1 MYFFRKQIAI
11 VFVVVACCTLTI
23 SCSGDNRTVQCTKLI
38 AIVTK
43 GNALIDIKKDS
54 NDIATTKNLAKDL
67 NQTAQQ
73 IEALRITDATL
84 KEIQTPSVKSF
95 REMGQGLGDIG
106 KALEAGNR
114 ASTSIEGREQI
125 KTAQA
130 DIIRAGQRANRAAD
144 AQDALTRKLINY
156 CKSDR

>member
-1 MYFFRKQIAI
+1 MYFFRKQIVI
-11 VFVVVACCTLTI
+11 LFVVVACCTLTI
-23 SCSGDNRTVQCTKLI
+23 SCSGDNRTVQCTKLTE
-38 AIVTK
+38 IVTK
-43 GNALIDIKKDS
+43 GNALIDIKNGSYDA
-54 NDIATTKNLAKDL
+54 ATSKNLAKDL
-67 NQTAQQ
+67 NQTAKQ

-84 KEIQTPSVKSF
+84 KEIQGPSVKSF

-106 KALEAGNR
+106 KALEAANR

-130 DIIRAGQRANRAAD
+130 DIIRAGQQANRAAD
-144 AQDALTRKLINY
+144 NQDALTRKLINY

>member
-11 VFVVVACCTLTI
+11 LFIVIACCTLTV
-23 SCSGDNRTVQCTKLI
+23 SCSDSRAVQCTKFTE
-38 AIVTK
+38 IVTK
-43 GNALIDIKKDS
+43 GNALIDFKNGTYDA
-54 NDIATTKNLAKDL
+54 ATTKNLAKDL
-67 NQTAQQ
+67 NQTSKQL
-73 IEALRITDATL
+73 EALGITDPTL

-95 REMGQGLGDIG
+95 REMGEALGDIS
-106 KALEAGNR
+106 KALEVGNR

-130 DIIRAGQRANRAAD
+130 DIVRAGQQANQGAKN
-144 AQDALTRKLINY
+144 QDALITKLINY

>member
-43 GNALIDIKKDS
+43 GNALIDIKNGSYDA
-54 NDIATTKNLAKDL
+54 ATSKNLAKDL
-67 NQTAQQ
+67 NQTSKQ
-73 IEALRITDATL
+73 IEDLRITDATL
-84 KEIQTPSVKSF
+84 KEIQGPSVKSF

-106 KALEAGNR
+106 KALEAANL

-130 DIIRAGQRANRAAD
+130 DIIRAGQRANRAAGD
-144 AQDALTRKLINY
+144 QDALTSKLINY

>member
-11 VFVVVACCTLTI
+11 LFVVVACCTLTI

-43 GNALIDIKKDS
+43 GNALINFKNGTYDA
-54 NDIATTKNLAKDL
+54 ATSKNLAKDL
-67 NQTAQQ
+67 NQTAKE

-84 KEIQTPSVKSF
+84 KEIQAPSVKF
-95 REMGQGLGDIG
+95 FGEMGQGIGDMG

-125 KTAQA
+125 KKAKA
-130 DIIRAGQRANRAAD
+130 DIVQAGQRANQAAKD
-144 AQDALTRKLINY
+144 QDALTEKLINY